1 MNESILDTIRK
12 MLGYEADVTTPFDIE
27 IIQHINAAF
36 SILTQLGLGPKSG
49 FSIKDNTSVWS
60 DIIPEGVN
68 LEDVKMYIYLKTRIV
83 FDPPASSSA
92 LETMKEQIKEYE
104 FRINIEVDEG

>member
-36 SILTQLGLGPKSG
+36 SILTQLGLGPTSG
-49 FSIKDNTSVWS
+49 FSIQDNTSVWG
-60 DIIPEGVN
+60 DIIPEGIN

>member
-12 MLGYEADVTTPFDIE
+12 MLGYEADVATPFDIE

-36 SILTQLGLGPKSG
+36 SILTQLGLGPTSG
-49 FSIKDNTSVWS
+49 FSIQDNTSVWG
-60 DIIPEGVN
+60 DIIPEGIN